1 MAENP
6 SNNMMYNASYVEDE
20 MRDPNAVITDGVSP
34 YNMQDMMSGGVG
46 RYVACELLIGTN
58 NIALRHGVLTQ
69 VGPSYFILHN
79 PVANHSTA
87 CDLYALKFV
96 TFYPEGEI
104 PAPQDID
111 RFLRTRVY
119 YSPGQEAVPL
129 SSTVRH
135 TNNMRPYFEPHPEYG
150 VSPFYRTGRH
160 EGYTDESRP
169 ADSLAYGRDTHDTA
183 LKMAHYLSNMD
194 TENPDP
200 RIYYHPPGAN
210 ICYAANP
217 ETGSAIPVIY
227 LRHGSY

>member
-160 EGYTDESRP
+160 EGYTDESSRP
-169 ADSLAYGRDTHDTA
+169 TPWLTVVTLTIPLSIWLIISATWTLRIRTREYTIIRRAPIYVMRLT
-183 LKMAHYLSNMD
+183 LKPAPQY
-194 TENPDP
+194 P
-200 RIYYHPPGAN
+200 
-210 ICYAANP
+210 
-217 ETGSAIPVIY
+217 
-227 LRHGSY
+227 

>member
-87 CDLYALKFV
+87 CDLYALCLLY
-96 TFYPEGEI
+96 T
-104 PAPQDID
+104 
-111 RFLRTRVY
+111 
-119 YSPGQEAVPL
+119 SP
-129 SSTVRH
+129 
-135 TNNMRPYFEPHPEYG
+135 
-150 VSPFYRTGRH
+150 SPR
-160 EGYTDESRP
+160 
-169 ADSLAYGRDTHDTA
+169 DS
-183 LKMAHYLSNMD
+183 
-194 TENPDP
+194 
-200 RIYYHPPGAN
+200 
-210 ICYAANP
+210 
-217 ETGSAIPVIY
+217 
-227 LRHGSY
+227 

>member
-135 TNNMRPYFEPHPEYG
+135 TNNMRPYFEPHPEYL
-150 VSPFYRTGRH
+150 
-160 EGYTDESRP
+160 
-169 ADSLAYGRDTHDTA
+169 SLIH
-183 LKMAHYLSNMD
+183 
-194 TENPDP
+194 
-200 RIYYHPPGAN
+200 I
-210 ICYAANP
+210 
-217 ETGSAIPVIY
+217 
-227 LRHGSY
+227 

>member
-96 TFYPEGEI
+96 TFYPEGEA

-160 EGYTDESRP
+160 EGYTDDYSRP
-169 ADSLAYGRDTHDTA
+169 TPWLTVVTLTIPLSIWLIISATWTLRILTREYTIIRRAPIYVMRLT
-183 LKMAHYLSNMD
+183 LKPAPQY
-194 TENPDP
+194 P
-200 RIYYHPPGAN
+200 
-210 ICYAANP
+210 
-217 ETGSAIPVIY
+217 
-227 LRHGSY
+227 

>member
-20 MRDPNAVITDGVSP
+20 MRDPDAVITDGVSP

-58 NIALRHGVLTQ
+58 SVALRHGVLTQ

-79 PVANHSTA
+79 PTINHSTA

-96 TFYPEGEI
+96 TFYPEGVI

-111 RFLRTRVY
+111 RFMRTRVY

-129 SSTVRH
+129 SNTLRH
-135 TNNMRPYFEPHPEYG
+135 TNNMRPYGWPSYEYG
-150 VSPFYRTGRH
+150 ANPFYRTDRY
-160 EGYTDESRP
+160 EGHTDDYGTVGGLS
-169 ADSLAYGRDTHDTA
+169 YGRDFPDTA
-183 LKMAHYLSNMD
+183 RNKGYYPSNAVTD
-194 TENPDP
+194 NTDA
-200 RIYYHPPGAN
+200 RIYYHPPGGN
-210 ICYAANP
+210 ISYAANP
-217 ETGSAIPVIY
+217 ENGSSIPVVY
-227 LRHGSY
+227 LKDGSY